1 VSSRGWLRALG
12 ALFSRIAARWVPDP
26 FAIALALTVLTFG
39 LAWLIT
45 GTDPMT
51 LLGAWGGRLDG
62 STVTAKE
69 TGIWRLIAF
78 AMQMCL
84 ILVTGYALA
93 SAAAVRWIITRLAGL
108 PRSNTGAIVVT
119 ALTAMGAAWIN
130 WGLGLIVG
138 ALVAREVARTARE
151 RGIPVHYPLIGAAG
165 YTGLMVWHGGLSGTA
180 PFKVTQGKDIAEL
193 LPGVQMDV
201 IGLDA
206 TVFSGLNLIVSVALL
221 ILVPFILVRMSP
233 PVDEMV
239 PFDPAQ
245 VPPEEPEPEP
255 RSGPAGALEN
265 SRLLAWGIG
274 AGLLVYLVRYLSLKG
289 FGRADVNAINLLFLA
304 LGLILHQRPIAYA
317 RAIGKAASG
326 CAGII
331 LQFPF
336 YAGIMALMA
345 ASGLM
350 ALIAQGFAGLANETT
365 FGPLTFLSAGI
376 VNLFVPS
383 GGGQWGVQG
392 SIVMQTADALG
403 VDLGKAVMAFAYG
416 DGWTNMLQPF
426 WALPLLAIT
435 GLKARDLVGYT
446 AALMVLIAPVYII
459 ALMVV

>member
-1 VSSRGWLRALG
+1 MLRALG
-12 ALFSRIAARWVPDP
+12 HRFSAFADRWVPDP
-26 FAIALALTVLTFG
+26 FAIALLLTLVTFG
-39 LAWLIT
+39 LAWALT
-45 GTDPMT
+45 GTDPLT
-51 LLGAWGGRLDG
+51 LLGAWGGRLNGD
-62 STVTAKE
+62 TVTAKE
-69 TGIWRLIAF
+69 TGLWRLVAF
-78 AMQMCL
+78 GMQMCL

-93 SAAAVRWIITRLAGL
+93 SAPLVRRGIEALAQL
-108 PRSNTGAIVVT
+108 PRSNASAITVT
-119 ALTAMGAAWIN
+119 ALTAMCAAWIN

-138 ALVAREVARTARE
+138 ALVARDVARVAAS
-151 RGIPVHYPLIGAAG
+151 RGIAVHYPLVGAAG

-180 PFKVTQGKDIAEL
+180 PFKVTQAADIKEL
-193 LPGVQMDV
+193 LPGVEMAP

-206 TVFSGLNLIVSVALL
+206 TVFCGLNLAVSIALL
-221 ILVPFILVRMSP
+221 IAVPLILVRLSP
-233 PVDEMV
+233 APAAMI
-239 PFDPAQ
+239 PYDPSRL
-245 VPPEEPEPEP
+245 PPEEPEPE
-255 RSGPAGALEN
+255 RRRGPAGALEN

-274 AGLLVYLVRYLSLKG
+274 AAALVYLVRYLNLKG
-289 FGRADVNAINLLFLA
+289 WNRADVNAINLLFLA
-304 LGLILHQRPIAYA
+304 LGLLLHQRPIAYA
-317 RAIGKAASG
+317 RAISKAASG

-350 ALIAQGFAGLANETT
+350 AMMSSGFASLANETT
-365 FGPLTFLSAGI
+365 FGPLTFLSAGV

-435 GLKARDLVGYT
+435 GLRARELVGYT
-446 AALMVLIAPVYII
+446 AALMLLVAPIYIG
-459 ALMVV
+459 ALMLM

>member
-1 VSSRGWLRALG
+1 M
-12 ALFSRIAARWVPDP
+12 PDP

-62 STVTAKE
+62 STVTPSE

-78 AMQMCL
+78 GMQMCL

-93 SAAAVRWIITRLAGL
+93 SAAAVRWLITRLARL
-108 PRSNTGAIVVT
+108 PRSNTSAIVVT
-119 ALTAMGAAWIN
+119 ALTAMVAAWIN

-138 ALVAREVARTARE
+138 ALVARDVARTAKE

-180 PFKVTQGKDIAEL
+180 PFKVTQAKDIAEL
-193 LPGVQMDV
+193 LPGVQIQA
-201 IGLDA
+201 IGLEE
-206 TVFSGLNLIVSVALL
+206 TVFSGLNLVVSAALL
-221 ILVPFILVRMSP
+221 ILVPLILVRLSP
-233 PVDEMV
+233 PEAEMV
-239 PFDPAQ
+239 PFDASE
-245 VPPEEPEPEP
+245 VPPEEPDQEP
-255 RSGPAGALEN
+255 RSGPAGALED

-274 AGLLVYLVRYLSLKG
+274 AGLLVYLVRYLSIHG
-289 FGRADVNAINLLFLA
+289 FSRADVNAINLLFLA

-326 CAGII
+326 CGGII

-446 AALMVLIAPVYII
+446 AALMILIAPVYLI
-459 ALMVV
+459 ALAVL